1 MTAMEYE
8 DNESKFIR
16 KAKENPF
23 VPAGMAGFFGI
34 VAYRL
39 FKLKSRGDTKMSVHL
54 IHMRVAAQGFVVG
67 AMTLGVI
74 YSMYREYIL
83 KPHEAQKALEQKA
96 LEKNYLWIPVMD
108 GDNDEIKEQLR
119 LQFQALQEQ
128 QVQRI
133 QRRLEMKKTDRD
145 KTDSSAPPLS
155 SLDNISFSEEDD
167 DMMDVFNARVT
178 QNENEQLQDHVREL
192 RDENGRLHKLLS
204 EKDFEIKHLKKKR
217 EEERLA
223 LAGTAGL
230 AGDAAATKIVEL
242 SKKNRELAA
251 DIEREKTKTK
261 QANNRVKELEKE
273 LQATLLL
280 NPGKKTNKKQDSR
293 TVNDHLE
300 NNPLVKSLQE
310 KLSTAQ
316 LKMTEYRNQIQ
327 TFKQELKI
335 AHKVLSC
342 EVGEDVN
349 IQQVLCNPGG
359 WRGRSQQILALQI
372 RVRDLE
378 QQLSQSSLRKQ
389 LCDLGL
395 EEEITRM
402 GGPQKTQDRNLS
414 HIRHIERERKE
425 TMEKLTMDYE
435 VLLEEHSDMKKKLE
449 ASKARNKVLSTE
461 VKALKSQI
469 STLLDKGKHD
479 DELVDAL
486 LKQQAKWQAMLGHLS
501 QKGSQREEAQ
511 QGLERH
517 LHSEAQQHS
526 SLIQQ
531 LKVMVSEKENK
542 VKELE
547 QEIQQLAL
555 SQSDCKSQT
564 DTRPLASR
572 HENSRES
579 NSARDARVACPE
591 CAVKIPS
598 LQAQCAEYKALYQAA
613 SVERD
618 KLLELT
624 KVQQTSEEEAK
635 RQRAEAEQKLRLEW
649 QRSVSLE
656 QQLEKAK
663 LDSRKEASLQTSN
676 RSRTGSS
683 GSTLSLPDKQ
693 EGLSPRSSYDVTR
706 DAQLSELKARLAL
719 QLEENE
725 TLRTALK
732 NALKEK
738 KEGLQFYKDMLAQAK
753 QEFQQAHRKHD
764 QGT

>member
-1 MTAMEYE
+1 
-8 DNESKFIR
+8 
-16 KAKENPF
+16 
-23 VPAGMAGFFGI
+23 
-34 VAYRL
+34 
-39 FKLKSRGDTKMSVHL
+39 
-54 IHMRVAAQGFVVG
+54 
-67 AMTLGVI
+67 
-74 YSMYREYIL
+74 
-83 KPHEAQKALEQKA
+83 
-96 LEKNYLWIPVMD
+96 MD
-108 GDNDEIKEQLR
+108 GDSDEIKEQLR
-119 LQFQALQEQ
+119 LQFQSLQEQ

-133 QRRLEMKKTDRD
+133 QRRLEMKKIDRD
-145 KTDSSAPPLS
+145 KRDSNAPPLS
-155 SLDNISFSEEDD
+155 SMDIIHLTEEDA
-167 DMMDVFNARVT
+167 DMKNLFNARVM
-178 QNENEQLQDHVREL
+178 QNENEQLHDHLREL
-192 RDENGRLHKLLS
+192 RDENSRLYKLLS

-242 SKKNRELAA
+242 SKKNRQLAA
-251 DIEREKTKTK
+251 EIEQGKTKTK
-261 QANNRVKELEKE
+261 QANNRVKDLEKE

-280 NPGKKTNKKQDSR
+280 NPGKKTDKMQDSR

-300 NNPLVKSLQE
+300 NSPAVKSLQE

-327 TFKQELKI
+327 TFKQEFKI

-349 IQQVLCNPGG
+349 IQQILCNPGG
-359 WRGRSQQILALQI
+359 WRGRSQQILALQN

-378 QQLSQSSLRKQ
+378 RQLSQSSHRKQ

-395 EEEITRM
+395 EEEITRP
-402 GGPQKTQDRNLS
+402 GGLQKTQDRNLS

-425 TMEKLTMDYE
+425 TLEKLTIDYE

-486 LKQQAKWQAMLGHLS
+486 LKQQASWQAMLGHLS

-517 LHSEAQQHS
+517 LHSEAQQHAL
-526 SLIQQ
+526 LIQQ
-531 LKVMVSEKENK
+531 LRAMVSEKENK

-547 QEIQQLAL
+547 REIQQLAHMK
-555 SQSDCKSQT
+555 QSECKSQT
-564 DTRPLASR
+564 NIRPLTSR

-579 NSARDARVACPE
+579 HSARDAQAACAE
-591 CAVKIPS
+591 CAVKIPA

-618 KLLELT
+618 RLLELT

-635 RQRAEAEQKLRLEW
+635 RQCAEAEQKLRLEW

-693 EGLSPRSSYDVTR
+693 EGSSPRSPSDVTR
-706 DAQLSELKARLAL
+706 DAQHSQLKAQLAL

-753 QEFQQAHRKHD
+753 QEFQQAHRKHE
-764 QGT
+764 QRT

>member
-1 MTAMEYE
+1 
-8 DNESKFIR
+8 
-16 KAKENPF
+16 
-23 VPAGMAGFFGI
+23 
-34 VAYRL
+34 
-39 FKLKSRGDTKMSVHL
+39 
-54 IHMRVAAQGFVVG
+54 
-67 AMTLGVI
+67 
-74 YSMYREYIL
+74 
-83 KPHEAQKALEQKA
+83 
-96 LEKNYLWIPVMD
+96 MD
-108 GDNDEIKEQLR
+108 GDRDEIKEQLR
-119 LQFQALQEQ
+119 LQCQALQEQ

-133 QRRLEMKKTDRD
+133 QRRLEMKKR
-145 KTDSSAPPLS
+145 DSSAPPLS
-155 SLDNISFSEEDD
+155 GPDNINFTEEDD
-167 DMMDVFNARVT
+167 DMMGLLNARVM
-178 QNENEQLQDHVREL
+178 QNENKQLHAHVREL
-192 RDENGRLHKLLS
+192 RDENGRLHKLQS
-204 EKDFEIKHLKKKR
+204 EKDFEIKHLRKKR
-217 EEERLA
+217 DEERLA

-251 DIEREKTKTK
+251 EIEREKTKTK

-280 NPGKKTNKKQDSR
+280 NPGKKTTKKQDSR

-300 NNPLVKSLQE
+300 NSPVVQSLQE

-327 TFKQELKI
+327 TCKQELKI

-349 IQQVLCNPGG
+349 IQQILCNPGG
-359 WRGRSQQILALQI
+359 WRGRSQQILALQN
-372 RVRDLE
+372 RMRDLE
-378 QQLSQSSLRKQ
+378 QQLSQSSHRKQ

-395 EEEITRM
+395 EEEITGT
-402 GGPQKTQDRNLS
+402 GGLLKTQDRNLS
-414 HIRHIERERKE
+414 HIRHIERERKG
-425 TMEKLTMDYE
+425 TLEKLTVDYE
-435 VLLEEHSDMKKKLE
+435 VLLEEHSDTKKKLE
-449 ASKARNKVLSTE
+449 ASKSRNKVLSTE

-479 DELVDAL
+479 DELVDVL

-517 LHSEAQQHS
+517 LHSEAQQHA
-526 SLIQQ
+526 SLVQQ
-531 LKVMVSEKENK
+531 LKAMVSEKENK

-547 QEIQQLAL
+547 QLFKVKEQITLMK
-555 SQSDCKSQT
+555 QSECKSQT
-564 DTRPLASR
+564 NIRPSTSR

-579 NSARDARVACPE
+579 NSARDAQAACPE
-591 CAVKIPS
+591 CAVKIPA
-598 LQAQCAEYKALYQAA
+598 LQAQCAEYKGLYQAA

-618 KLLELT
+618 RLLELT

-635 RQRAEAEQKLRLEW
+635 CQCAEAEQKLRLEW

-663 LDSRKEASLQTSN
+663 LDLRKEASLQTSN

-693 EGLSPRSSYDVTR
+693 EGSSPRSPSDVTR
-706 DAQLSELKARLAL
+706 DAQLGELKALLAL
-719 QLEENE
+719 QLEENYS
-725 TLRTALK
+725 LRTALK

-753 QEFQQAHRKHD
+753 QEFQQAHRKHE

>member
-1 MTAMEYE
+1 
-8 DNESKFIR
+8 
-16 KAKENPF
+16 
-23 VPAGMAGFFGI
+23 
-34 VAYRL
+34 
-39 FKLKSRGDTKMSVHL
+39 
-54 IHMRVAAQGFVVG
+54 
-67 AMTLGVI
+67 
-74 YSMYREYIL
+74 
-83 KPHEAQKALEQKA
+83 
-96 LEKNYLWIPVMD
+96 MD
-108 GDNDEIKEQLR
+108 GDSDEIKEQLR

-128 QVQRI
+128 QVQLI
-133 QRRLEMKKTDRD
+133 QRRLEMR
-145 KTDSSAPPLS
+145 KTDSDAPPLS
-155 SLDNISFSEEDD
+155 GLDNINFTEEDE
-167 DMMDVFNARVT
+167 DMMDLVDARVT
-178 QNENEQLQDHVREL
+178 QNEIEQLHDHVREL

-251 DIEREKTKTK
+251 EIEREKTKTK

-280 NPGKKTNKKQDSR
+280 NPGKKTTKKQGSR
-293 TVNDHLE
+293 TENDHLE
-300 NNPLVKSLQE
+300 NSPAVKSLQE

-327 TFKQELKI
+327 TFKQEFKI

-349 IQQVLCNPGG
+349 IQQLLCNPGG
-359 WRGRSQQILALQI
+359 WRGRSQQILALQNRI
-372 RVRDLE
+372 RDLE
-378 QQLSQSSLRKQ
+378 QQLSQSSHRKQ

-395 EEEITRM
+395 DEEITGT
-402 GGPQKTQDRNLS
+402 GGLLKTQDRNLS

-425 TMEKLTMDYE
+425 TLEKLTVDYE
-435 VLLEEHSDMKKKLE
+435 VLLEEHSDTKKKLE
-449 ASKARNKVLSTE
+449 ASKSRNKVLSTE

-501 QKGSQREEAQ
+501 QNGSQREEAQ

-517 LHSEAQQHS
+517 LHSEAQQHA

-531 LKVMVSEKENK
+531 LRAMVSEKENK

-555 SQSDCKSQT
+555 MCKSQT
-564 DTRPLASR
+564 NIRPSKSQL
-572 HENSRES
+572 ENSRES
-579 NSARDARVACPE
+579 NSARDAQAACPE
-591 CAVKIPS
+591 CAVKIPA

-618 KLLELT
+618 RLLELT

-635 RQRAEAEQKLRLEW
+635 HQCAEAEQKLRLEW

-663 LDSRKEASLQTSN
+663 LDLRKEASLQTSN

-693 EGLSPRSSYDVTR
+693 EGSSPRSPSDVTR
-706 DAQLSELKARLAL
+706 DAQLGELKARLAL

-725 TLRTALK
+725 SLRTALK

-753 QEFQQAHRKHD
+753 QEFQQAHRKHE

>member
-1 MTAMEYE
+1 
-8 DNESKFIR
+8 
-16 KAKENPF
+16 
-23 VPAGMAGFFGI
+23 
-34 VAYRL
+34 
-39 FKLKSRGDTKMSVHL
+39 
-54 IHMRVAAQGFVVG
+54 
-67 AMTLGVI
+67 
-74 YSMYREYIL
+74 
-83 KPHEAQKALEQKA
+83 
-96 LEKNYLWIPVMD
+96 MD
-108 GDNDEIKEQLR
+108 GDSEEIKEHLR
-119 LQFQALQEQ
+119 LQFQTLQEQ

-133 QRRLEMKKTDRD
+133 RRRLEMKQTDTEKT
-145 KTDSSAPPLS
+145 SPLS
-155 SLDNISFSEEDD
+155 SLDNINLMEEDGD
-167 DMMDVFNARVT
+167 VMDLFNARVI
-178 QNENEQLQDHVREL
+178 QNENEQLHDRLREL

-217 EEERLA
+217 EEDRLA

-251 DIEREKTKTK
+251 EMEREKTKTK

-280 NPGKKTNKKQDSR
+280 NPAKMTNKKQTSR
-293 TVNDHLE
+293 TGNDCLE
-300 NNPLVKSLQE
+300 NSPVVKSLQE
-310 KLSTAQ
+310 KLSAAQ

-349 IQQVLCNPGG
+349 IQQILCTPGG
-359 WRGRSQQILALQI
+359 WRGRSQQILGLQN

-378 QQLSQSSLRKQ
+378 QQLSQSSHRKQ
-389 LCDLGL
+389 LCDQGL

-402 GGPQKTQDRNLS
+402 GGLPKTQDRNLS

-425 TMEKLTMDYE
+425 ALEKLTMDYE
-435 VLLEEHSDMKKKLE
+435 VLLEENSDLKKKLE
-449 ASKARNKVLSTE
+449 GSKARNKVLSTE
-461 VKALKSQI
+461 IKALKSQI

-486 LKQQAKWQAMLGHLS
+486 LKQQSKWQAMFGHLS

-511 QGLERH
+511 QGLERQ
-517 LHSEAQQHS
+517 LHNEAQQHA

-531 LKVMVSEKENK
+531 LKLMVSEKENK

-555 SQSDCKSQT
+555 MQSECKSQLN
-564 DTRPLASR
+564 TRPLPSR
-572 HENSRES
+572 QENS
-579 NSARDARVACPE
+579 NSARDAQAACPE

-618 KLLELT
+618 RLLELS
-624 KVQQTSEEEAK
+624 KIQQTREEEAK
-635 RQRAEAEQKLRLEW
+635 RQCVEAEQKIRQER

-663 LDSRKEASLQTSN
+663 LDSRKEAMH
-676 RSRTGSS
+676 RSRTGST
-683 GSTLSLPDKQ
+683 GSTLSLPEKQ
-693 EGLSPRSSYDVTR
+693 EGSSPRSLSAVSR
-706 DAQLSELKARLAL
+706 DAQLSELKAHLLVETPRPEMDGSDEGDVQNVCCWLAL

-725 TLRTALK
+725 NLRTTLRNT
-732 NALKEK
+732 LKEK
-738 KEGLQFYKDMLAQAK
+738 KEDLQFYKDMMAQAA
-753 QEFQQAHRKHD
+753 QSFQQAHRK
-764 QGT
+764 TET

>member
-1 MTAMEYE
+1 
-8 DNESKFIR
+8 
-16 KAKENPF
+16 
-23 VPAGMAGFFGI
+23 
-34 VAYRL
+34 
-39 FKLKSRGDTKMSVHL
+39 
-54 IHMRVAAQGFVVG
+54 
-67 AMTLGVI
+67 
-74 YSMYREYIL
+74 
-83 KPHEAQKALEQKA
+83 
-96 LEKNYLWIPVMD
+96 MD
-108 GDNDEIKEQLR
+108 GDSDEIKEQLR

-133 QRRLEMKKTDRD
+133 QRRLEMR
-145 KTDSSAPPLS
+145 KTDSDAPPLS
-155 SLDNISFSEEDD
+155 GLDNINFTEEDED
-167 DMMDVFNARVT
+167 VMDLVDARVT
-178 QNENEQLQDHVREL
+178 QNEIEQLHDHVREL

-251 DIEREKTKTK
+251 EIEREKTKTK

-280 NPGKKTNKKQDSR
+280 NPGKKTTKRQDSR
-293 TVNDHLE
+293 TENDHLE
-300 NNPLVKSLQE
+300 NSPVVKSLQE

-327 TFKQELKI
+327 TFKQEFKI

-349 IQQVLCNPGG
+349 IQQLLCNPGG
-359 WRGRSQQILALQI
+359 WRGRSQQILALQNRI
-372 RVRDLE
+372 RDLE
-378 QQLSQSSLRKQ
+378 QQLSQSSHRKQ
-389 LCDLGL
+389 LCDPGL
-395 EEEITRM
+395 EEEITGT
-402 GGPQKTQDRNLS
+402 GGLLKTQDRNLS

-425 TMEKLTMDYE
+425 TLEKLTVDYE
-435 VLLEEHSDMKKKLE
+435 VLLEEHSDTKKKLE
-449 ASKARNKVLSTE
+449 ASKSRNKVLSTE

-501 QKGSQREEAQ
+501 QNGSQREEAQ

-517 LHSEAQQHS
+517 LHSEAQQHA

-531 LKVMVSEKENK
+531 LRAMVSEKENK

-555 SQSDCKSQT
+555 MCKSQT
-564 DTRPLASR
+564 NIRPSKSR
-572 HENSRES
+572 LENSRES
-579 NSARDARVACPE
+579 NSARDAQAACPE
-591 CAVKIPS
+591 CAVKIPA

-618 KLLELT
+618 RLLELT

-635 RQRAEAEQKLRLEW
+635 HQCAEAEQKLRLEW

-663 LDSRKEASLQTSN
+663 LDLRKEASLQTSN

-693 EGLSPRSSYDVTR
+693 EGSSPRSPSDVTR
-706 DAQLSELKARLAL
+706 DAQLGELKARLAL

-725 TLRTALK
+725 SLRTALK

-753 QEFQQAHRKHD
+753 QEFQQAHRKHE

>member
-1 MTAMEYE
+1 
-8 DNESKFIR
+8 
-16 KAKENPF
+16 
-23 VPAGMAGFFGI
+23 
-34 VAYRL
+34 
-39 FKLKSRGDTKMSVHL
+39 
-54 IHMRVAAQGFVVG
+54 
-67 AMTLGVI
+67 
-74 YSMYREYIL
+74 
-83 KPHEAQKALEQKA
+83 
-96 LEKNYLWIPVMD
+96 MD
-108 GDNDEIKEQLR
+108 GDSDQIKEQLR

-133 QRRLEMKKTDRD
+133 QRRLEMKKTD
-145 KTDSSAPPLS
+145 SNA
-155 SLDNISFSEEDD
+155 LDNINLTEEDD
-167 DMMDVFNARVT
+167 DMMDLFNTRVT
-178 QNENEQLQDHVREL
+178 QNENEQLHDHVREL

-223 LAGTAGL
+223 LAGIAGL

-242 SKKNRELAA
+242 SKKTRELAA
-251 DIEREKTKTK
+251 EIEREKTKTK

-280 NPGKKTNKKQDSR
+280 NPGKKTTKKQDSR
-293 TVNDHLE
+293 TENDHLE
-300 NNPLVKSLQE
+300 NSPVVKSLQE

-327 TFKQELKI
+327 TFKQEFKI

-349 IQQVLCNPGG
+349 IQQLLCNPGG
-359 WRGRSQQILALQI
+359 WRGRSQQILALQN

-378 QQLSQSSLRKQ
+378 QQLSQSSHRKQ

-395 EEEITRM
+395 EEEIPGT
-402 GGPQKTQDRNLS
+402 GALLKTQDRNLS
-414 HIRHIERERKE
+414 HIRHIERERKD
-425 TMEKLTMDYE
+425 TLEKLTVDYE

-449 ASKARNKVLSTE
+449 ASKSRNKVLSTE
-461 VKALKSQI
+461 VKSLKSQI

-479 DELVDAL
+479 NELVDAL
-486 LKQQAKWQAMLGHLS
+486 LKQQSKWQAMLGHLS
-501 QKGSQREEAQ
+501 QNGSQREEAQ

-517 LHSEAQQHS
+517 LHSQAQQHA

-531 LKVMVSEKENK
+531 LRAMVSEKENK

-555 SQSDCKSQT
+555 MQSKSQT
-564 DTRPLASR
+564 NTRPSKSR

-579 NSARDARVACPE
+579 NSARDAQAACPE
-591 CAVKIPS
+591 CAVKIPA

-618 KLLELT
+618 RLLELS

-635 RQRAEAEQKLRLEW
+635 RQCAEAEQKLRQER
-649 QRSVSLE
+649 QRSVLLE
-656 QQLEKAK
+656 QQLEKTK
-663 LDSRKEASLQTSN
+663 LDLRKEASLQTSN

-693 EGLSPRSSYDVTR
+693 EGSSPRSPSDVTR
-706 DAQLSELKARLAL
+706 DAQLGELKARLAL

-725 TLRTALK
+725 SLRTALK

-738 KEGLQFYKDMLAQAK
+738 KEGMQFYKDMLAQAK
-753 QEFQQAHRKHD
+753 QEFQQAHRKQE

>member
-1 MTAMEYE
+1 
-8 DNESKFIR
+8 
-16 KAKENPF
+16 
-23 VPAGMAGFFGI
+23 
-34 VAYRL
+34 
-39 FKLKSRGDTKMSVHL
+39 
-54 IHMRVAAQGFVVG
+54 
-67 AMTLGVI
+67 
-74 YSMYREYIL
+74 
-83 KPHEAQKALEQKA
+83 
-96 LEKNYLWIPVMD
+96 MD
-108 GDNDEIKEQLR
+108 GDSDEIKEQLR

-133 QRRLEMKKTDRD
+133 QRRLEMRKM
-145 KTDSSAPPLS
+145 DSDAPLS
-155 SLDNISFSEEDD
+155 GLDNINFTEEDE
-167 DMMDVFNARVT
+167 DMMDLVDARVT
-178 QNENEQLQDHVREL
+178 QNEIEQLHDHVREL

-251 DIEREKTKTK
+251 EIEREKTKTK

-280 NPGKKTNKKQDSR
+280 NPGKKMTKKQDSR
-293 TVNDHLE
+293 TENDHLE
-300 NNPLVKSLQE
+300 NSPVVKSLQE

-327 TFKQELKI
+327 TFKQEFKI

-349 IQQVLCNPGG
+349 IQQLLCNPGG
-359 WRGRSQQILALQI
+359 WRGRSQQILALQN

-378 QQLSQSSLRKQ
+378 QQLSQSSHRKQ

-395 EEEITRM
+395 DEEITGT
-402 GGPQKTQDRNLS
+402 GGLLKTHDRNLS

-425 TMEKLTMDYE
+425 TLEKLTVDYE
-435 VLLEEHSDMKKKLE
+435 VLLEEHSDTKKKLE
-449 ASKARNKVLSTE
+449 ASKSRNKVLSTE

-501 QKGSQREEAQ
+501 QNGSQREEAQ

-517 LHSEAQQHS
+517 LHSEAQQHA

-531 LKVMVSEKENK
+531 LRAMVSEKENK

-555 SQSDCKSQT
+555 MCKSQT
-564 DTRPLASR
+564 NIRPSKSR
-572 HENSRES
+572 LENSRES
-579 NSARDARVACPE
+579 NSARDAQAACPE
-591 CAVKIPS
+591 CAVKIPV

-618 KLLELT
+618 RLLELT

-635 RQRAEAEQKLRLEW
+635 HQCAEAEQKLRLEW

-663 LDSRKEASLQTSN
+663 LDLRKEASLQTSN

-693 EGLSPRSSYDVTR
+693 EGSSPRSPSDVTR
-706 DAQLSELKARLAL
+706 DAQLGELKARLAL

-725 TLRTALK
+725 SLRTALK

-738 KEGLQFYKDMLAQAK
+738 KEGLHYKDMLAQAK
-753 QEFQQAHRKHD
+753 QEFQQAHRKHE

>member
-1 MTAMEYE
+1 
-8 DNESKFIR
+8 
-16 KAKENPF
+16 
-23 VPAGMAGFFGI
+23 
-34 VAYRL
+34 
-39 FKLKSRGDTKMSVHL
+39 
-54 IHMRVAAQGFVVG
+54 
-67 AMTLGVI
+67 
-74 YSMYREYIL
+74 
-83 KPHEAQKALEQKA
+83 
-96 LEKNYLWIPVMD
+96 MD
-108 GDNDEIKEQLR
+108 GDSDQIKEQLR

-133 QRRLEMKKTDRD
+133 QRRLEMKKTD
-145 KTDSSAPPLS
+145 SNA
-155 SLDNISFSEEDD
+155 LDNINLTEEDD
-167 DMMDVFNARVT
+167 DMMDLFNTRVT
-178 QNENEQLQDHVREL
+178 QNENEQLNDHVREL

-223 LAGTAGL
+223 LAGIAGL

-242 SKKNRELAA
+242 SKKTRELAA
-251 DIEREKTKTK
+251 EIEREKTKTK

-280 NPGKKTNKKQDSR
+280 NPGKKTTKKQDSR
-293 TVNDHLE
+293 TENDHLE
-300 NNPLVKSLQE
+300 NSPVVKSLQE

-327 TFKQELKI
+327 TFKQEFKI

-349 IQQVLCNPGG
+349 IQQLLCNPGG
-359 WRGRSQQILALQI
+359 WRGRSQQILALQN

-378 QQLSQSSLRKQ
+378 QQLSQSSHRKQ

-395 EEEITRM
+395 EEEIPGT
-402 GGPQKTQDRNLS
+402 GALLKTQDRNLS
-414 HIRHIERERKE
+414 HIRHIERERKD
-425 TMEKLTMDYE
+425 TLEKLTVDYE

-449 ASKARNKVLSTE
+449 ASKSRNKVLSTE
-461 VKALKSQI
+461 VKSLKSQI

-479 DELVDAL
+479 NELVDAL
-486 LKQQAKWQAMLGHLS
+486 LKQQSKWQAMLGHLS
-501 QKGSQREEAQ
+501 QNGSQREEAQ

-517 LHSEAQQHS
+517 LHSQAQQHA

-531 LKVMVSEKENK
+531 LRAMVSEKENK

-555 SQSDCKSQT
+555 MSKSQT
-564 DTRPLASR
+564 NTRPSKSR

-579 NSARDARVACPE
+579 NSARDAQAACPE
-591 CAVKIPS
+591 CAVKIPA

-618 KLLELT
+618 RLLELS

-635 RQRAEAEQKLRLEW
+635 RQCAEAEQKLRQER
-649 QRSVSLE
+649 QRSVLLE
-656 QQLEKAK
+656 QQLEKTK
-663 LDSRKEASLQTSN
+663 LDLRKEASLQTSN

-693 EGLSPRSSYDVTR
+693 EGSSPRSPSDVTR
-706 DAQLSELKARLAL
+706 DAQLGELKARLAL

-725 TLRTALK
+725 SLRTALK

-738 KEGLQFYKDMLAQAK
+738 KEGMQFYKDMLAQAK
-753 QEFQQAHRKHD
+753 QEFQQAHRKQE

>member
-1 MTAMEYE
+1 
-8 DNESKFIR
+8 
-16 KAKENPF
+16 
-23 VPAGMAGFFGI
+23 
-34 VAYRL
+34 
-39 FKLKSRGDTKMSVHL
+39 
-54 IHMRVAAQGFVVG
+54 
-67 AMTLGVI
+67 
-74 YSMYREYIL
+74 
-83 KPHEAQKALEQKA
+83 
-96 LEKNYLWIPVMD
+96 MD
-108 GDNDEIKEQLR
+108 GDSDEIKEQLR

-133 QRRLEMKKTDRD
+133 HRRLEMKKTERD
-145 KTDSSAPPLS
+145 KTESNAPPLS
-155 SLDNISFSEEDD
+155 SLDNISFTEEDD
-167 DMMDVFNARVT
+167 DMMDVFNTRVT

-192 RDENGRLHKLLS
+192 RDENGRLYKLLS

-280 NPGKKTNKKQDSR
+280 NPGKKTNKKQDSK

-300 NNPLVKSLQE
+300 NSPVVKSLQE
-310 KLSTAQ
+310 KLSAAQ

-349 IQQVLCNPGG
+349 IQQILCNPGG
-359 WRGRSQQILALQI
+359 WRGRSQQILALQN

-395 EEEITRM
+395 EEDIIRT
-402 GGPQKTQDRNLS
+402 GGLQKTQDRNLS

-479 DELVDAL
+479 NELVDAL

-517 LHSEAQQHS
+517 LHSEAQQHA

-555 SQSDCKSQT
+555 MKQSECKSQT
-564 DTRPLASR
+564 NIRPLTSQ

-579 NSARDARVACPE
+579 SSARDAQTACPE

-624 KVQQTSEEEAK
+624 KVQQISENEAK

-663 LDSRKEASLQTSN
+663 LDLRKEASLQTSN

-693 EGLSPRSSYDVTR
+693 EGLSPRSSSDVSH
-706 DAQLSELKARLAL
+706 DAQLSELKARLEL

-753 QEFQQAHRKHD
+753 QEFQQAHRKHE

>member
-1 MTAMEYE
+1 MCQMC
-8 DNESKFIR
+8 
-16 KAKENPF
+16 
-23 VPAGMAGFFGI
+23 
-34 VAYRL
+34 
-39 FKLKSRGDTKMSVHL
+39 H
-54 IHMRVAAQGFVVG
+54 VVSD
-67 AMTLGVI
+67 L
-74 YSMYREYIL
+74 S
-83 KPHEAQKALEQKA
+83 
-96 LEKNYLWIPVMD
+96 VMD
-108 GDNDEIKEQLR
+108 GDSDEIKEQLR

-133 QRRLEMKKTDRD
+133 QRRQEMKKI
-145 KTDSSAPPLS
+145 DSNA
-155 SLDNISFSEEDD
+155 LDNINLTEEDD
-167 DMMDVFNARVT
+167 DMMHLFNTRVM
-178 QNENEQLQDHVREL
+178 QNENEQLLDHVREL

-223 LAGTAGL
+223 LAGIAGL

-242 SKKNRELAA
+242 SKKTRELAA
-251 DIEREKTKTK
+251 EIEREKTKTK

-280 NPGKKTNKKQDSR
+280 NPGKKTTKKQDSR
-293 TVNDHLE
+293 TENDHLE
-300 NNPLVKSLQE
+300 NSPVVKSLQE

-327 TFKQELKI
+327 TFKQEFKI

-349 IQQVLCNPGG
+349 IQQLLCNPGG
-359 WRGRSQQILALQI
+359 WRGRSQQILALQN

-378 QQLSQSSLRKQ
+378 QQLSQSSHRKQ

-395 EEEITRM
+395 EEEIPGT
-402 GGPQKTQDRNLS
+402 GVLLKTQDRNLS
-414 HIRHIERERKE
+414 HIRHIERERKD
-425 TMEKLTMDYE
+425 TLEKLTVDYE

-449 ASKARNKVLSTE
+449 ACKSRNKVLSTE
-461 VKALKSQI
+461 VKSLKSQI

-479 DELVDAL
+479 NELVDAL
-486 LKQQAKWQAMLGHLS
+486 LKQQSKWQAMLGHLS
-501 QKGSQREEAQ
+501 QNGSQREEAQ

-517 LHSEAQQHS
+517 LHSQAQQHA

-531 LKVMVSEKENK
+531 LRAMVSEKENK

-555 SQSDCKSQT
+555 MCKSQT
-564 DTRPLASR
+564 NIRPSKSR

-579 NSARDARVACPE
+579 NSARDAQAACPE
-591 CAVKIPS
+591 CAVKNPA

-618 KLLELT
+618 RLLELS

-635 RQRAEAEQKLRLEW
+635 RQCAEAEQKLRLEW
-649 QRSVSLE
+649 QRSVLLE

-663 LDSRKEASLQTSN
+663 LDLRKEASLQTSN

-683 GSTLSLPDKQ
+683 GSTLGLPDKQ
-693 EGLSPRSSYDVTR
+693 EGSSPRSPSDVTR
-706 DAQLSELKARLAL
+706 DAQLGELKARLAL

-725 TLRTALK
+725 SLRTALK

-738 KEGLQFYKDMLAQAK
+738 KEGMQFYKDMLAQAK
-753 QEFQQAHRKHD
+753 QEFQQAHRKHE

>member
-1 MTAMEYE
+1 MCH
-8 DNESKFIR
+8 
-16 KAKENPF
+16 
-23 VPAGMAGFFGI
+23 I
-34 VAYRL
+34 VSDL
-39 FKLKSRGDTKMSVHL
+39 S
-54 IHMRVAAQGFVVG
+54 
-67 AMTLGVI
+67 
-74 YSMYREYIL
+74 
-83 KPHEAQKALEQKA
+83 
-96 LEKNYLWIPVMD
+96 VMD
-108 GDNDEIKEQLR
+108 GDSDEIKEQLR

-133 QRRLEMKKTDRD
+133 QKRLEMKKTERD
-145 KTDSSAPPLS
+145 KTDPNAPPLS
-155 SLDNISFSEEDD
+155 SLDNISFTEEDD
-167 DMMDVFNARVT
+167 DMTDVFNA
-178 QNENEQLQDHVREL
+178 REL
-192 RDENGRLHKLLS
+192 RDENGRLYKLLS

-223 LAGTAGL
+223 LA
-230 AGDAAATKIVEL
+230 
-242 SKKNRELAA
+242 
-251 DIEREKTKTK
+251 EREKTKTK

-273 LQATLLL
+273 LQTTLLL
-280 NPGKKTNKKQDSR
+280 NPGKKTNKMQNSR
-293 TVNDHLE
+293 TMNDHLE
-300 NNPLVKSLQE
+300 NSPVVKSLQE

-349 IQQVLCNPGG
+349 IQQILCNPGG
-359 WRGRSQQILALQI
+359 WRGRSQQILALQN

-389 LCDLGL
+389 LCELGL

-402 GGPQKTQDRNLS
+402 GGQQKTQDRNLS

-425 TMEKLTMDYE
+425 TLEKLTMDYE

-449 ASKARNKVLSTE
+449 ASKARSKVLSTE
-461 VKALKSQI
+461 IKALKSQI

-501 QKGSQREEAQ
+501 QKGFQREEAQ
-511 QGLERH
+511 QGVERH
-517 LHSEAQQHS
+517 LHSEAQQHA

-555 SQSDCKSQT
+555 MKQSECKSQT
-564 DTRPLASR
+564 NIRPLTSR

-579 NSARDARVACPE
+579 NSASNMSESIAYYFREARAACPE
-591 CAVKIPS
+591 CAVKIPA
-598 LQAQCAEYKALYQAA
+598 LQAQCAEYKTLYQAA
-613 SVERD
+613 
-618 KLLELT
+618 K
-624 KVQQTSEEEAK
+624 EAK
-635 RQRAEAEQKLRLEW
+635 RQCAEAEQKLRLEW
-649 QRSVSLE
+649 QRSVLLE

-683 GSTLSLPDKQ
+683 GSILSLSLSLPDKQ
-693 EGLSPRSSYDVTR
+693 EGLSPRISSDVTR
-706 DAQLSELKARLAL
+706 DAQLSELKTRTFRELRHLCENFCRLAL

-725 TLRTALK
+725 TSRTALK
-732 NALKEK
+732 NALKKK
-738 KEGLQFYKDMLAQAK
+738 KEGLQFYKDVLMAQAK
-753 QEFQQAHRKHD
+753 QEFQQAHRKHE

>member
-1 MTAMEYE
+1 
-8 DNESKFIR
+8 
-16 KAKENPF
+16 
-23 VPAGMAGFFGI
+23 
-34 VAYRL
+34 
-39 FKLKSRGDTKMSVHL
+39 
-54 IHMRVAAQGFVVG
+54 
-67 AMTLGVI
+67 
-74 YSMYREYIL
+74 
-83 KPHEAQKALEQKA
+83 
-96 LEKNYLWIPVMD
+96 MD
-108 GDNDEIKEQLR
+108 GDSDEIKEQLR

-133 QRRLEMKKTDRD
+133 QRRLEMKKTD
-145 KTDSSAPPLS
+145 SNG
-155 SLDNISFSEEDD
+155 LDNINFTEENDD
-167 DMMDVFNARVT
+167 TMDQFNARVT
-178 QNENEQLQDHVREL
+178 QNENERLQDHVREL

-242 SKKNRELAA
+242 SKRNRELAA
-251 DIEREKTKTK
+251 EIEREKTKTK
-261 QANNRVKELEKE
+261 QANNRVRELEKE

-280 NPGKKTNKKQDSR
+280 NPGKKTTKKQDSK
-293 TVNDHLE
+293 TANDHLE
-300 NNPLVKSLQE
+300 NSPVVKSLQE

-327 TFKQELKI
+327 AFKQELKI

-342 EVGEDVN
+342 EVGEDVS
-349 IQQVLCNPGG
+349 IQQILCNPGG
-359 WRGRSQQILALQI
+359 WRGRSQHILALQN

-378 QQLSQSSLRKQ
+378 QQLSQSFHRKQ

-395 EEEITRM
+395 EEITET
-402 GGPQKTQDRNLS
+402 GGLLKTQDRNLS

-425 TMEKLTMDYE
+425 TLEKLTVDYE

-449 ASKARNKVLSTE
+449 ASKSRNKVLSTE
-461 VKALKSQI
+461 IKALKSQI

-517 LHSEAQQHS
+517 LHSEAQQHA

-531 LKVMVSEKENK
+531 LKAMVSEKENK

-547 QEIQQLAL
+547 QEIQHLGLMKQFEW
-555 SQSDCKSQT
+555 KSQT
-564 DTRPLASR
+564 NTRPLTSL
-572 HENSRES
+572 EKSRES
-579 NSARDARVACPE
+579 NLLSRQQIDAQAACAE
-591 CAVKIPS
+591 CAVKLPA

-618 KLLELT
+618 RLLELT
-624 KVQQTSEEEAK
+624 KVQQTREEEAK
-635 RQRAEAEQKLRLEW
+635 RQCAEAEQKLRQEW

-656 QQLEKAK
+656 QQLERAK
-663 LDSRKEASLQTSN
+663 LDLRKEASLQTPN

-683 GSTLSLPDKQ
+683 GSTLSLSDKQ
-693 EGLSPRSSYDVTR
+693 EGSSPRSSSDVTR
-706 DAQLSELKARLAL
+706 DAQLGELKARLAL

-753 QEFQQAHRKHD
+753 QEFQQAHRKHE

>member
-1 MTAMEYE
+1 MC
-8 DNESKFIR
+8 
-16 KAKENPF
+16 P
-23 VPAGMAGFFGI
+23 
-34 VAYRL
+34 
-39 FKLKSRGDTKMSVHL
+39 
-54 IHMRVAAQGFVVG
+54 
-67 AMTLGVI
+67 VI
-74 YSMYREYIL
+74 SDL
-83 KPHEAQKALEQKA
+83 S
-96 LEKNYLWIPVMD
+96 VMD
-108 GDNDEIKEQLR
+108 GDSEEIKEHLR
-119 LQFQALQEQ
+119 LQFQTLQEQ

-133 QRRLEMKKTDRD
+133 RRRLEMKQTDKD
-145 KTDSSAPPLS
+145 KTSPLS
-155 SLDNISFSEEDD
+155 SVDNINLMEEDG
-167 DMMDVFNARVT
+167 DMMDLFNARVI
-178 QNENEQLQDHVREL
+178 QNENEQLHDRLREL

-217 EEERLA
+217 EEDRLA

-251 DIEREKTKTK
+251 EMEREKTKTK

-280 NPGKKTNKKQDSR
+280 NPAKTTNKKHTSR
-293 TVNDHLE
+293 TVNDCLE
-300 NNPLVKSLQE
+300 NSPVVKSLQE
-310 KLSTAQ
+310 KLSAAQ

-349 IQQVLCNPGG
+349 IQQILCTPGG
-359 WRGRSQQILALQI
+359 WRGRSQQILGLQN

-378 QQLSQSSLRKQ
+378 QQLSQSSHRKQ
-389 LCDLGL
+389 LCDQGL

-402 GGPQKTQDRNLS
+402 GGLPKTQDRNLS

-425 TMEKLTMDYE
+425 ALEKLTMDYE
-435 VLLEEHSDMKKKLE
+435 VLLEENSDIKKKLE
-449 ASKARNKVLSTE
+449 GSKARNKVLSTE

-486 LKQQAKWQAMLGHLS
+486 LKQQAKWQAMFGHLS

-511 QGLERH
+511 QGLERQ
-517 LHSEAQQHS
+517 LHNEAQQHA

-531 LKVMVSEKENK
+531 LKLMVSEKENK

-547 QEIQQLAL
+547 REIQQLAL
-555 SQSDCKSQT
+555 MQSECKSQHNI
-564 DTRPLASR
+564 RPLTSR
-572 HENSRES
+572 QES
-579 NSARDARVACPE
+579 NSARDAQAACPE

-613 SVERD
+613 SVEKDR
-618 KLLELT
+618 LLELT
-624 KVQQTSEEEAK
+624 KIQQTREEEAK
-635 RQRAEAEQKLRLEW
+635 RQCVEAEQKLRQEW
-649 QRSVSLE
+649 QRSVLLE

-663 LDSRKEASLQTSN
+663 LDLRKEAMH

-683 GSTLSLPDKQ
+683 GSTLSLPEKQ
-693 EGLSPRSSYDVTR
+693 EGSSPRSLSAVSR
-706 DAQLSELKARLAL
+706 DAQLSELKAQLAL

-725 TLRTALK
+725 NLRTTLRNT
-732 NALKEK
+732 LKEK
-738 KEGLQFYKDMLAQAK
+738 KEDLQFYKDMMAQAT
-753 QEFQQAHRKHD
+753 QSFQQAHRKPE

>member
-1 MTAMEYE
+1 
-8 DNESKFIR
+8 
-16 KAKENPF
+16 
-23 VPAGMAGFFGI
+23 
-34 VAYRL
+34 
-39 FKLKSRGDTKMSVHL
+39 
-54 IHMRVAAQGFVVG
+54 
-67 AMTLGVI
+67 
-74 YSMYREYIL
+74 
-83 KPHEAQKALEQKA
+83 
-96 LEKNYLWIPVMD
+96 MD
-108 GDNDEIKEQLR
+108 GDSDEIKEQLR

-133 QRRLEMKKTDRD
+133 QKRLEMKKTERD
-145 KTDSSAPPLS
+145 KTDPNAPPLS
-155 SLDNISFSEEDD
+155 SLDNISFTEEDD
-167 DMMDVFNARVT
+167 DMTDVFNARVM
-178 QNENEQLQDHVREL
+178 QNENEQLQDYVREL
-192 RDENGRLHKLLS
+192 RDENGRLYKLLS

-273 LQATLLL
+273 LQTTLLL
-280 NPGKKTNKKQDSR
+280 NPGKKTNKMQNSR
-293 TVNDHLE
+293 TMNDHLE
-300 NNPLVKSLQE
+300 NSPVVKSLQE

-349 IQQVLCNPGG
+349 IQQILCNPGG
-359 WRGRSQQILALQI
+359 WRGRSQQILALQN

-389 LCDLGL
+389 LCELGL

-402 GGPQKTQDRNLS
+402 GGQQKTQDRNLS

-425 TMEKLTMDYE
+425 TLEKLTMDYE

-449 ASKARNKVLSTE
+449 ASKARSKVLSTE
-461 VKALKSQI
+461 IKALKSQI

-501 QKGSQREEAQ
+501 QKGFQREEAQ
-511 QGLERH
+511 QGVERH
-517 LHSEAQQHS
+517 LHSEAQQHA

-555 SQSDCKSQT
+555 MKQSECKSQT
-564 DTRPLASR
+564 NIRPLTSR

-579 NSARDARVACPE
+579 NSAREARAACPE
-591 CAVKIPS
+591 CAVKIPA
-598 LQAQCAEYKALYQAA
+598 LQAQCAEYKTLYQAA

-635 RQRAEAEQKLRLEW
+635 RQCAEAEQKLRLEW
-649 QRSVSLE
+649 QRSVLLE

-683 GSTLSLPDKQ
+683 GSILSLSLSLPDKQ
-693 EGLSPRSSYDVTR
+693 EGLSPRISSDVTR
-706 DAQLSELKARLAL
+706 DAQLSELK
-719 QLEENE
+719 
-725 TLRTALK
+725 TRTAGT
-732 NALKEK
+732 ATR
-738 KEGLQFYKDMLAQAK
+738 
-753 QEFQQAHRKHD
+753 RK
-764 QGT
+764 

>member
-1 MTAMEYE
+1 Y
-8 DNESKFIR
+8 
-16 KAKENPF
+16 
-23 VPAGMAGFFGI
+23 
-34 VAYRL
+34 
-39 FKLKSRGDTKMSVHL
+39 
-54 IHMRVAAQGFVVG
+54 
-67 AMTLGVI
+67 
-74 YSMYREYIL
+74 
-83 KPHEAQKALEQKA
+83 KPRDSSHNLLNIQINSQ
-96 LEKNYLWIPVMD
+96 
-108 GDNDEIKEQLR
+108 
-119 LQFQALQEQ
+119 Q
-128 QVQRI
+128 QVYCVRMFI
-133 QRRLEMKKTDRD
+133 YIKGKITEIIR
-145 KTDSSAPPLS
+145 AH
-155 SLDNISFSEEDD
+155 
-167 DMMDVFNARVT
+167 
-178 QNENEQLQDHVREL
+178 NENEQLHDHLREL
-192 RDENGRLHKLLS
+192 RDENGRLYKLLS

-251 DIEREKTKTK
+251 EIERGKTKTK
-261 QANNRVKELEKE
+261 QANNRVKDLEKE
-273 LQATLLL
+273 V
-280 NPGKKTNKKQDSR
+280 KIKQ
-293 TVNDHLE
+293 NFYFKCFFFLE
-300 NNPLVKSLQE
+300 HCIEIVKSLQE

-327 TFKQELKI
+327 TFKQEFKI

-349 IQQVLCNPGG
+349 IQQILCNPGG
-359 WRGRSQQILALQI
+359 WRGRSQQILALQN

-378 QQLSQSSLRKQ
+378 RQLSQSSHRKQ

-395 EEEITRM
+395 EEEITRT
-402 GGPQKTQDRNLS
+402 GGLQKTQDRNLS

-425 TMEKLTMDYE
+425 TLEKLTIDYE

-486 LKQQAKWQAMLGHLS
+486 LKQQASWQAMLGHLS

-517 LHSEAQQHS
+517 LHSEAQQHA

-531 LKVMVSEKENK
+531 LRAMVSEKENK

-547 QEIQQLAL
+547 REIQQLAHMVWHI
-555 SQSDCKSQT
+555 CIF
-564 DTRPLASR
+564 RP
-572 HENSRES
+572 
-579 NSARDARVACPE
+579 
-591 CAVKIPS
+591 
-598 LQAQCAEYKALYQAA
+598 Y
-613 SVERD
+613 
-618 KLLELT
+618 
-624 KVQQTSEEEAK
+624 
-635 RQRAEAEQKLRLEW
+635 
-649 QRSVSLE
+649 
-656 QQLEKAK
+656 
-663 LDSRKEASLQTSN
+663 
-676 RSRTGSS
+676 
-683 GSTLSLPDKQ
+683 
-693 EGLSPRSSYDVTR
+693 
-706 DAQLSELKARLAL
+706 RLAL

-738 KEGLQFYKDMLAQAK
+738 KEGLQFYKDLLAQAK
-753 QEFQQAHRKHD
+753 QEFQQAHRKHE

>member
-1 MTAMEYE
+1 
-8 DNESKFIR
+8 
-16 KAKENPF
+16 
-23 VPAGMAGFFGI
+23 
-34 VAYRL
+34 
-39 FKLKSRGDTKMSVHL
+39 
-54 IHMRVAAQGFVVG
+54 
-67 AMTLGVI
+67 
-74 YSMYREYIL
+74 
-83 KPHEAQKALEQKA
+83 
-96 LEKNYLWIPVMD
+96 MD
-108 GDNDEIKEQLR
+108 GDSDQIKEQLR

-133 QRRLEMKKTDRD
+133 QRRLEMKKTD
-145 KTDSSAPPLS
+145 SNA
-155 SLDNISFSEEDD
+155 LDNINLTEEDD
-167 DMMDVFNARVT
+167 DMMDLFNTRVT
-178 QNENEQLQDHVREL
+178 QNENEQLNDHVREL

-223 LAGTAGL
+223 LAGIAGL

-242 SKKNRELAA
+242 SKKTRELAA
-251 DIEREKTKTK
+251 EIEREKTKTK

-280 NPGKKTNKKQDSR
+280 NPGKKTTKKQDSR
-293 TVNDHLE
+293 TENDHLE
-300 NNPLVKSLQE
+300 NSPVVKSLQE

-327 TFKQELKI
+327 TFKQEFKI

-349 IQQVLCNPGG
+349 IQQLLCNPGG
-359 WRGRSQQILALQI
+359 WRGRSQQILALQN

-378 QQLSQSSLRKQ
+378 QQLSQSSHRKQ

-395 EEEITRM
+395 EEEIPGT
-402 GGPQKTQDRNLS
+402 GALLKTQDRNLS
-414 HIRHIERERKE
+414 HIRHIERERKD
-425 TMEKLTMDYE
+425 TLEKLTVDYE

-449 ASKARNKVLSTE
+449 ASKSRNKVLSTE
-461 VKALKSQI
+461 VKSLKSQI

-479 DELVDAL
+479 NELVDAL
-486 LKQQAKWQAMLGHLS
+486 LKQQSKWQAMLGHLS
-501 QKGSQREEAQ
+501 QNGSQREEAQ

-517 LHSEAQQHS
+517 LHSQAQQHA

-531 LKVMVSEKENK
+531 LRAMVSEKENK

-555 SQSDCKSQT
+555 MQSKSQT
-564 DTRPLASR
+564 NTRPSKSR

-579 NSARDARVACPE
+579 NSARDAQAACPE
-591 CAVKIPS
+591 CAVKIPA

-618 KLLELT
+618 RLLELS

-635 RQRAEAEQKLRLEW
+635 RQCAEAEQKLRQER
-649 QRSVSLE
+649 QRSVLLE
-656 QQLEKAK
+656 QQLEKTK
-663 LDSRKEASLQTSN
+663 LDLRKEASLQTSN

-693 EGLSPRSSYDVTR
+693 EGSSPRSPSDVTR
-706 DAQLSELKARLAL
+706 DAQLGELKARLAL

-725 TLRTALK
+725 SLRTALK

-738 KEGLQFYKDMLAQAK
+738 KEGMQFYKDMLAQAK
-753 QEFQQAHRKHD
+753 QEFQQAHRKQE

>member
-1 MTAMEYE
+1 
-8 DNESKFIR
+8 
-16 KAKENPF
+16 
-23 VPAGMAGFFGI
+23 
-34 VAYRL
+34 
-39 FKLKSRGDTKMSVHL
+39 
-54 IHMRVAAQGFVVG
+54 
-67 AMTLGVI
+67 
-74 YSMYREYIL
+74 
-83 KPHEAQKALEQKA
+83 
-96 LEKNYLWIPVMD
+96 MD
-108 GDNDEIKEQLR
+108 GDSDEIKEQLR
-119 LQFQALQEQ
+119 LQFQSLQEQ

-133 QRRLEMKKTDRD
+133 QRRLEMKKMDRD
-145 KTDSSAPPLS
+145 KRDSNAPLLS
-155 SLDNISFSEEDD
+155 SLDVINLTEEDD
-167 DMMDVFNARVT
+167 DMMNLFNARVM
-178 QNENEQLQDHVREL
+178 QNENEQLHDHLREL
-192 RDENGRLHKLLS
+192 RDENGRLYKLLS

-251 DIEREKTKTK
+251 EIERGKTKTK
-261 QANNRVKELEKE
+261 QANNRVKDLEKE
-273 LQATLLL
+273 V
-280 NPGKKTNKKQDSR
+280 KIKQNCP
-293 TVNDHLE
+293 V
-300 NNPLVKSLQE
+300 VKSLQE

-327 TFKQELKI
+327 TFKQEFKI

-349 IQQVLCNPGG
+349 IQQILCNPGG
-359 WRGRSQQILALQI
+359 WRGRSQQILALQN

-378 QQLSQSSLRKQ
+378 RQLSQSSHRKQ

-395 EEEITRM
+395 EEEIMRT
-402 GGPQKTQDRNLS
+402 GGLQKTQDRNLS
-414 HIRHIERERKE
+414 HIPSLW
-425 TMEKLTMDYE
+425 KLTIDYE
-435 VLLEEHSDMKKKLE
+435 VLLDEHSDMKKKLE

-486 LKQQAKWQAMLGHLS
+486 LKQQASWQAMLGHLS

-517 LHSEAQQHS
+517 LHSEAQQHA

-531 LKVMVSEKENK
+531 LRAMVSEKENK

-547 QEIQQLAL
+547 REIQQLAHMV
-555 SQSDCKSQT
+555 C
-564 DTRPLASR
+564 
-572 HENSRES
+572 ES
-579 NSARDARVACPE
+579 IAYYFRDAQAACAE
-591 CAVKIPS
+591 CAVKTPA

-618 KLLELT
+618 RLLELT
-624 KVQQTSEEEAK
+624 KVQQT
-635 RQRAEAEQKLRLEW
+635 
-649 QRSVSLE
+649 
-656 QQLEKAK
+656 
-663 LDSRKEASLQTSN
+663 
-676 RSRTGSS
+676 
-683 GSTLSLPDKQ
+683 
-693 EGLSPRSSYDVTR
+693 
-706 DAQLSELKARLAL
+706 RLAL

-753 QEFQQAHRKHD
+753 QEFQQAHRKHE

>member
-1 MTAMEYE
+1 MCQMC
-8 DNESKFIR
+8 
-16 KAKENPF
+16 
-23 VPAGMAGFFGI
+23 
-34 VAYRL
+34 
-39 FKLKSRGDTKMSVHL
+39 
-54 IHMRVAAQGFVVG
+54 RVVSD
-67 AMTLGVI
+67 L
-74 YSMYREYIL
+74 S
-83 KPHEAQKALEQKA
+83 
-96 LEKNYLWIPVMD
+96 VMD
-108 GDNDEIKEQLR
+108 GDSDQIKEQLR

-133 QRRLEMKKTDRD
+133 QRRLEMKKTD
-145 KTDSSAPPLS
+145 SNA
-155 SLDNISFSEEDD
+155 LDNINLTEEDD
-167 DMMDVFNARVT
+167 DMMDLFNTRVT
-178 QNENEQLQDHVREL
+178 QNENEQLHDHVREL

-223 LAGTAGL
+223 LAGIAGL

-242 SKKNRELAA
+242 SKKTRELAA
-251 DIEREKTKTK
+251 EIEREKTKTK

-280 NPGKKTNKKQDSR
+280 NPGKKTTKKQDSR
-293 TVNDHLE
+293 TENDHLE
-300 NNPLVKSLQE
+300 NSPVVKSLQE

-327 TFKQELKI
+327 TFKQEFKI

-349 IQQVLCNPGG
+349 IQQLLCNPGG
-359 WRGRSQQILALQI
+359 WRGRSQQILALQN

-378 QQLSQSSLRKQ
+378 QQLSQSSHRKQ

-395 EEEITRM
+395 EEEIPGT
-402 GGPQKTQDRNLS
+402 GALLKTQDRNLS
-414 HIRHIERERKE
+414 HIRHIERERKD
-425 TMEKLTMDYE
+425 TLEKLTVDYE

-449 ASKARNKVLSTE
+449 ASKSRNKVLSTE
-461 VKALKSQI
+461 VKSLKSQI

-479 DELVDAL
+479 NELVDAL
-486 LKQQAKWQAMLGHLS
+486 LKQQSKWQAMLGHLS
-501 QKGSQREEAQ
+501 QNGSQREEAQ

-517 LHSEAQQHS
+517 LHSQAQQHA

-531 LKVMVSEKENK
+531 LRAMVSEKENK

-555 SQSDCKSQT
+555 MSKSQT
-564 DTRPLASR
+564 NTRPSKSR

-579 NSARDARVACPE
+579 NSARDAQAACPE
-591 CAVKIPS
+591 CAVKIPA

-618 KLLELT
+618 RLLELS

-635 RQRAEAEQKLRLEW
+635 RQCAEAEQKLRQER
-649 QRSVSLE
+649 QRSVLLE
-656 QQLEKAK
+656 QQLEKTK
-663 LDSRKEASLQTSN
+663 LDLRKEASLQTSN

-693 EGLSPRSSYDVTR
+693 EGSSPRSPSDVTR
-706 DAQLSELKARLAL
+706 DAQLGELKARLAL

-725 TLRTALK
+725 SLRTALK

-738 KEGLQFYKDMLAQAK
+738 KEGMQFYKDMLAQAK
-753 QEFQQAHRKHD
+753 QEFQQAHRKQE

>member
-1 MTAMEYE
+1 MCQMC
-8 DNESKFIR
+8 
-16 KAKENPF
+16 
-23 VPAGMAGFFGI
+23 
-34 VAYRL
+34 
-39 FKLKSRGDTKMSVHL
+39 
-54 IHMRVAAQGFVVG
+54 RVVSD
-67 AMTLGVI
+67 L
-74 YSMYREYIL
+74 S
-83 KPHEAQKALEQKA
+83 
-96 LEKNYLWIPVMD
+96 VMD
-108 GDNDEIKEQLR
+108 GDSDQIKEQLR

-133 QRRLEMKKTDRD
+133 QRRLEMKKTD
-145 KTDSSAPPLS
+145 SNA
-155 SLDNISFSEEDD
+155 LDNINLTEEDD
-167 DMMDVFNARVT
+167 DMMDLFNTRVT
-178 QNENEQLQDHVREL
+178 QNENEQLHDHVREL

-223 LAGTAGL
+223 LAGIAGL

-242 SKKNRELAA
+242 SKKTRELAA
-251 DIEREKTKTK
+251 EIEREKTKTK

-280 NPGKKTNKKQDSR
+280 NPGKKTTKKQDSR
-293 TVNDHLE
+293 TENDHLE
-300 NNPLVKSLQE
+300 NSPVVKSLQE

-327 TFKQELKI
+327 TFKQEFKI

-349 IQQVLCNPGG
+349 IQQLLCNPGG
-359 WRGRSQQILALQI
+359 WRGRSQQILALQN

-378 QQLSQSSLRKQ
+378 QQLSQSSHRKQ

-395 EEEITRM
+395 EEEIPGT
-402 GGPQKTQDRNLS
+402 GALLKTQDRNLS
-414 HIRHIERERKE
+414 HIRHIERERKD
-425 TMEKLTMDYE
+425 TLEKLTVDYE

-449 ASKARNKVLSTE
+449 ASKSRNKVLSTE
-461 VKALKSQI
+461 VKSLKSQI

-479 DELVDAL
+479 NELVDAL
-486 LKQQAKWQAMLGHLS
+486 LKQQSKWQAMLGHLS
-501 QKGSQREEAQ
+501 QNGSQREEAQ

-517 LHSEAQQHS
+517 LHSQAQQHA

-531 LKVMVSEKENK
+531 LRAMVSEKENK

-555 SQSDCKSQT
+555 MQSKSQT
-564 DTRPLASR
+564 NTRPSKSR

-579 NSARDARVACPE
+579 NSARDAQAACPE
-591 CAVKIPS
+591 CAVKIPA

-618 KLLELT
+618 RLLELS

-635 RQRAEAEQKLRLEW
+635 RQCAEAEQKLRQER
-649 QRSVSLE
+649 QRSVLLE
-656 QQLEKAK
+656 QQLEKTK
-663 LDSRKEASLQTSN
+663 LDLRKEASLQTSN

-693 EGLSPRSSYDVTR
+693 EGSSPRSPSDVTR
-706 DAQLSELKARLAL
+706 DAQLGELKARLAL

-725 TLRTALK
+725 SLRTALK

-738 KEGLQFYKDMLAQAK
+738 KEGMQFYKDMLAQAK
-753 QEFQQAHRKHD
+753 QEFQQAHRKQE

>member
-1 MTAMEYE
+1 
-8 DNESKFIR
+8 
-16 KAKENPF
+16 
-23 VPAGMAGFFGI
+23 G
-34 VAYRL
+34 
-39 FKLKSRGDTKMSVHL
+39 
-54 IHMRVAAQGFVVG
+54 
-67 AMTLGVI
+67 
-74 YSMYREYIL
+74 
-83 KPHEAQKALEQKA
+83 
-96 LEKNYLWIPVMD
+96 
-108 GDNDEIKEQLR
+108 
-119 LQFQALQEQ
+119 
-128 QVQRI
+128 
-133 QRRLEMKKTDRD
+133 
-145 KTDSSAPPLS
+145 
-155 SLDNISFSEEDD
+155 
-167 DMMDVFNARVT
+167 
-178 QNENEQLQDHVREL
+178 
-192 RDENGRLHKLLS
+192 
-204 EKDFEIKHLKKKR
+204 
-217 EEERLA
+217 
-223 LAGTAGL
+223 
-230 AGDAAATKIVEL
+230 
-242 SKKNRELAA
+242 
-251 DIEREKTKTK
+251 KTKTK
-261 QANNRVKELEKE
+261 QANNRVKDLEKE
-273 LQATLLL
+273 NSPA
-280 NPGKKTNKKQDSR
+280 
-293 TVNDHLE
+293 
-300 NNPLVKSLQE
+300 VKSLQE

-327 TFKQELKI
+327 TFKQEFKI

-349 IQQVLCNPGG
+349 IQQILCNPGG
-359 WRGRSQQILALQI
+359 WRGRSQQILALQN

-378 QQLSQSSLRKQ
+378 RQLSQSSHRKQ

-395 EEEITRM
+395 EEEITRP
-402 GGPQKTQDRNLS
+402 GGLQKTQDRNLS

-425 TMEKLTMDYE
+425 TLEKLTIDYE

-486 LKQQAKWQAMLGHLS
+486 LKQQASWQAMLGHLS

-517 LHSEAQQHS
+517 LHSEAQQHAL
-526 SLIQQ
+526 LIQQ
-531 LKVMVSEKENK
+531 LRAMVSEKENK

-547 QEIQQLAL
+547 REIQQL
-555 SQSDCKSQT
+555 QSECKSQT
-564 DTRPLASR
+564 NIRPLTSR
-572 HENSRES
+572 HENT
-579 NSARDARVACPE
+579 NKLFVFM
-591 CAVKIPS
+591 CAVKIPA

-618 KLLELT
+618 RLLELT

-635 RQRAEAEQKLRLEW
+635 RQCAEAEQKLRLEW

-676 RSRTGSS
+676 RSRTGS
-683 GSTLSLPDKQ
+683 
-693 EGLSPRSSYDVTR
+693 VW
-706 DAQLSELKARLAL
+706 LAL

-753 QEFQQAHRKHD
+753 QEFQQAHRKHE
-764 QGT
+764 QRT

>member
-1 MTAMEYE
+1 MC
-8 DNESKFIR
+8 
-16 KAKENPF
+16 P
-23 VPAGMAGFFGI
+23 
-34 VAYRL
+34 
-39 FKLKSRGDTKMSVHL
+39 
-54 IHMRVAAQGFVVG
+54 
-67 AMTLGVI
+67 VI
-74 YSMYREYIL
+74 SDL
-83 KPHEAQKALEQKA
+83 S
-96 LEKNYLWIPVMD
+96 VMD
-108 GDNDEIKEQLR
+108 GDSEEIKEHLR
-119 LQFQALQEQ
+119 LQFQTLQEQ

-133 QRRLEMKKTDRD
+133 RRRLEMKQTDKD
-145 KTDSSAPPLS
+145 KTSPLS
-155 SLDNISFSEEDD
+155 SVDNINLMEEDG
-167 DMMDVFNARVT
+167 DMMDLFNARVI
-178 QNENEQLQDHVREL
+178 QNENEQLHDRLREL

-217 EEERLA
+217 EEDRLA

-251 DIEREKTKTK
+251 EMEREKTKTK

-273 LQATLLL
+273 
-280 NPGKKTNKKQDSR
+280 NSP
-293 TVNDHLE
+293 V
-300 NNPLVKSLQE
+300 VKSLQE
-310 KLSTAQ
+310 KLSAAQ

-349 IQQVLCNPGG
+349 IQQILCTPGG
-359 WRGRSQQILALQI
+359 WRGRSQQILGLQN

-378 QQLSQSSLRKQ
+378 QQLSQSSHRKQ
-389 LCDLGL
+389 LCDQGL

-402 GGPQKTQDRNLS
+402 GGLPKTQDRNLS

-425 TMEKLTMDYE
+425 ALEKLTMDYE
-435 VLLEEHSDMKKKLE
+435 VLLEENSDIKKKLE
-449 ASKARNKVLSTE
+449 GSKARNKVLSTE

-486 LKQQAKWQAMLGHLS
+486 LKQQAKWQAMFGHLS

-511 QGLERH
+511 QGLERQ
-517 LHSEAQQHS
+517 LHNEAQQHA

-531 LKVMVSEKENK
+531 LKLMVSEKENK

-547 QEIQQLAL
+547 REIQQLAL
-555 SQSDCKSQT
+555 MKQSECKSQHNI
-564 DTRPLASR
+564 RPLTSR
-572 HENSRES
+572 QES
-579 NSARDARVACPE
+579 NSARDAQAACPE

-613 SVERD
+613 SVEKDR
-618 KLLELT
+618 LLELT
-624 KVQQTSEEEAK
+624 KIQQTREEEAK
-635 RQRAEAEQKLRLEW
+635 RQCVEAEQKLRQEW
-649 QRSVSLE
+649 QRSVLLE

-663 LDSRKEASLQTSN
+663 LDLRKEAMH

-683 GSTLSLPDKQ
+683 GSTLSLPEKQ
-693 EGLSPRSSYDVTR
+693 EGSSPRSLSAVSR
-706 DAQLSELKARLAL
+706 DAQLSELKAQLAL

-725 TLRTALK
+725 NLRTTLRNT
-732 NALKEK
+732 LKEK
-738 KEGLQFYKDMLAQAK
+738 KEDLQFYKDMMAQAT
-753 QEFQQAHRKHD
+753 QSFQQAHRKPE